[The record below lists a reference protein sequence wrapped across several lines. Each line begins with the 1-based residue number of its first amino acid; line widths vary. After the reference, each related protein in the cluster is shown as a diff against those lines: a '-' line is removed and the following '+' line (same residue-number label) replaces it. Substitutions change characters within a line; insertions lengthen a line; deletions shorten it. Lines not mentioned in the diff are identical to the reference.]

1 MVSDDALISDIV
13 KTDGLVCIGVP
24 IGNLDF
30 VQQWAASKTLALI
43 EDLLQLRIMSDRLI
57 HYHLVRFCGITR
69 PSYMRCTLPPAVLQ
83 TQRVSMNYF
92 DCAVAEEIL
101 IKGTGEHW
109 QHWNLDTLAWHRST
123 L

>member
-69 PSYMRCTLPPAVLQ
+69 
-83 TQRVSMNYF
+83 
-92 DCAVAEEIL
+92 
-101 IKGTGEHW
+101 
-109 QHWNLDTLAWHRST
+109 
-123 L
+123 